1 MKIIKK
7 MFCKIGWHS
16 IVSGFAHSQKNKG
29 RTGFLTFARCKWCGH
44 EGQIDSQ
51 GNLF

>member
-1 MKIIKK
+1 MKIIKR

-16 IVSGFAHSQKNKG
+16 WNYDLVEEDGLHGVCNKYKC
-29 RTGFLTFARCKWCGH
+29 RWCGYI
-44 EGQIDSQ
+44 GMIDSQ